1 MTVPALE
8 QAMVRN
14 GRQSK
19 SFIFEGFELDD
30 EKRLLMHD
38 GVEVHLAK
46 TPFDVLWHLI
56 ENRDRVV
63 SRDELLDAFWDGKDV
78 YDDSLR
84 KCVGTI
90 RHALND
96 TQKPQRLIETRYGG
110 GYRFIGEVQVTT
122 TNGIEA
128 ERSAHKMQPPVLA
141 AAAGTEAA
149 AGAKLYPFI
158 IGAAATFL
166 LLLSTGSY
174 VFWSKTA
181 GTASQ
186 ASEISNIRSVAI
198 LPLDNLSG
206 DPANEYFSDGI
217 TDSLISE
224 MSRIGGLRVI
234 SRSST
239 FELKGKR
246 IDAQEIAG
254 KLKVDAFL
262 EGSLKKE
269 GDSFTVEVRLIG
281 TKDGSI
287 LWSSPTYKRLSAKA
301 YELHRAM
308 ACDLANSIRAGSC
321 EAVAPQSTENSD
333 AYLAYL
339 RGRYQWNKRTADGI
353 IKSIEEYDRS
363 IGFDRD
369 YALAYAGLAESYVQG
384 IWHVPFDPNEVLPK
398 AETAALRALEIDEG
412 LAEAHTALAG
422 VYALQWRWAEAE
434 RELHRSLEINPRYA
448 RAYHAQA
455 FYFVTMG
462 RHQEAIAAIRQALEL
477 DPLNLV
483 INTDLGVILS
493 NAGRHDEA
501 FKQWERTLEMD
512 PNFEMV
518 FVHRFL
524 AYAALGQVRP
534 ATDAWLR
541 FMELQGRSVME
552 ISAMRRAAETDGLAG
567 IYRRELADYRSKE
580 KLGQRIPNMYVAILC
595 AQLGEK
601 DEAFRYLEK
610 GWSRRDPEM
619 VVIKSDQRLASLQDD
634 VRYRNL
640 LDRMGLPP
648 EP

>member
-1 MTVPALE
+1 MIPALE

-14 GRQSK
+14 GRQPK
-19 SFIFEGFELDD
+19 SFIFECFELDD
-30 EKRLLMHD
+30 EKRLLMRD

-46 TPFDVLWHLI
+46 TPFDVLWYLI

-96 TQKPQRLIETRYGG
+96 TQRPQRLIETRYGG
-110 GYRFIGEVQVTT
+110 GYRFIGEAQVSTA
-122 TNGIEA
+122 NGVPA
-128 ERSAHKMQPPVLA
+128 ESGTQRTQVPVLDA
-141 AAAGTEAA
+141 VAETDSVPGV
-149 AGAKLYPFI
+149 KLYPFI
-158 IGAAATFL
+158 IGAAATL
-166 LLLSTGSY
+166 LVLLSMGSY
-174 VFWSKTA
+174 VFWSKNA
-181 GTASQ
+181 GTSSQ
-186 ASEISNIRSVAI
+186 PTQISNIHSVAI

-224 MSRIGGLRVI
+224 MSRMGGLRVI

-239 FELKGKR
+239 FALKGKR
-246 IDAQEIAG
+246 ISSEEIG
-254 KLKVDAFL
+254 RKLSVDAFL

-269 GDSFTVEVRLIG
+269 GDSFTVDVRLIG

-287 LWSSPTYKRLSAKA
+287 LWSSPTYRRLSAGA

-321 EAVAPQSTENSD
+321 EATAPQYTENSD

-353 IKSIEEYDRS
+353 RNSIEEYNRS
-363 IGFDRD
+363 IRFDPA

-384 IWHVPFDPNEVLPK
+384 IWHVPFDPDEILPK
-398 AETAALRALEIDEG
+398 AEAAALRALELDEG

-422 VYALQWRWAEAE
+422 VYGLQWRWAEEE
-434 RELHRSLEINPRYA
+434 RELHRSLEINPRFA

-501 FKQWERTLEMD
+501 FKQWEKTLEMD

-518 FVHRFL
+518 FVHRFI

-552 ISAMRRAAETDGLAG
+552 ISAMRRAAERDGLAG
-567 IYRRELADYRSKE
+567 IYRRELADHRSKE
-580 KLGQRIPNMYVAILC
+580 KLGQRIPNMYLAMLC

-610 GWSRRDPEM
+610 GWSRRDSEM
-619 VVIKSDQRLASLQDD
+619 VLIKSDQRLASLRDD
-634 VRYRNL
+634 ARYRNL

-648 EP
+648 ES

>member
-1 MTVPALE
+1 MIPALE

-14 GRQSK
+14 GRQPK
-19 SFIFEGFELDD
+19 SFIFECFELDD
-30 EKRLLMHD
+30 EKRLLMRD

-46 TPFDVLWHLI
+46 TPFDVLWYLI

-96 TQKPQRLIETRYGG
+96 TQRPQRLIETRYGG
-110 GYRFIGEVQVTT
+110 GYRFIGEAQVSTA
-122 TNGIEA
+122 NGVPA
-128 ERSAHKMQPPVLA
+128 ESGTHRTQVPVLDA
-141 AAAGTEAA
+141 VAETDSVPGV
-149 AGAKLYPFI
+149 KLYPFI
-158 IGAAATFL
+158 IGAAATL
-166 LLLSTGSY
+166 LVLLSMGSY
-174 VFWSKTA
+174 VFWSKNA
-181 GTASQ
+181 GTSSQ
-186 ASEISNIRSVAI
+186 PTEISNIHSVAI

-224 MSRIGGLRVI
+224 MSRMGGLRVI

-239 FELKGKR
+239 FALKGKR
-246 IDAQEIAG
+246 ISPEEIG
-254 KLKVDAFL
+254 RKLSVDAFL

-269 GDSFTVEVRLIG
+269 GDSFTVDVRLIG

-287 LWSSPTYKRLSAKA
+287 LWSSPTYKRLSVGA

-308 ACDLANSIRAGSC
+308 ACDLANSIRSGSC
-321 EAVAPQSTENSD
+321 EATAPQYTENSD

-353 IKSIEEYDRS
+353 RKSIEEYNRS
-363 IGFDRD
+363 IGFDPA

-384 IWHVPFDPNEVLPK
+384 IWHVPFDSDEILPK
-398 AETAALRALEIDEG
+398 AEAAALRALELDEG

-422 VYALQWRWAEAE
+422 VYGLQWRWAEEE
-434 RELHRSLEINPRYA
+434 RELHRSLEINPRFA

-501 FKQWERTLEMD
+501 FKQWEKTLEMD

-518 FVHRFL
+518 FVHRFI

-552 ISAMRRAAETDGLAG
+552 ISAMRRAAERDGLAG

-580 KLGQRIPNMYVAILC
+580 KLGQRIPNMYLAMLC

-610 GWSRRDPEM
+610 GWSRRDSEM
-619 VVIKSDQRLASLQDD
+619 VLIKSDQRLASLRDD
-634 VRYRNL
+634 ARYRNL

-648 EP
+648 ES